1 MDHLAMNGLVYNNMR
16 EGNNSSEDIILKG
29 MRVIRP
35 VLGDTVI
42 RPFTVW
48 GCLLIL
54 NSHSG

>member
-35 VLGDTVI
+35 VLRDTVI
-42 RPFTVW
+42 SLFTV
-48 GCLLIL
+48 
-54 NSHSG
+54 